1 MKITFSIIFITALS
15 LLSATSA
22 TIYDSSGNKLLRG
35 TSYYIVPLLRGSGGG
50 LTVSSQSHK
59 NACPLDIAQEPFE
72 VNNGVPFT
80 FSPILL
86 DAQVIREA
94 YPVAIEADVINPCTG
109 STIWTVTTAKN
120 HDHGFVTGKKD
131 DDKKKKDDDKKK
143 EDDDKKKKDDDDDDD
158 DDKDRPPVQ
167 VVTTGG
173 KFNKPES
180 CFQIVENNMMP
191 GLQSYQIQNCPF
203 KCGSSST
210 GLVCYNI
217 GVIADSDGNRYL
229 GRTDAVFPVVFTNSY
244 GTVRPSAKTSSFSEI
259 STKVSTFSR
268 SGK

>member
-59 NACPLDIAQEPFE
+59 NACPLDITQEQFE

-109 STIWTVTTAKN
+109 STIWTVTTEKN

-143 EDDDKKKKDDDDDDD
+143 KDDDDDDDD
-158 DDKDRPPVQ
+158 DDKDRGPVQ
-167 VVTTGG
+167 IVTTGG

-244 GTVRPSAKTSSFSEI
+244 GTVSPSAKTSSFSEI
-259 STKVSTFSR
+259 STKVSAFSR